1 MGQRMNYFEK
11 NLKAMEQWYPKF
23 VEMIQEKK
31 EEKEDKDGTKVYVER
46 SLDGETIFLI
56 EINGRKLYLGGKRN
70 ALEPVKMWQERL
82 GKIHK
87 YAPVF
92 LFGTGS
98 GMYLKSIIK
107 NSPKEANVVVYEPS
121 IHIFL
126 AVLENIDLSAEI
138 EDRPIAFIVEGI
150 NEEEFIPVM
159 RNVLVLE
166 TLEFLKEEV
175 HPNYKQAFPEKLEDK
190 LRKLAKHAGN
200 FMVHF
205 HTRKLLQKRAAQ
217 NVLYNLPYVAQG
229 YNTLQLSKAIPHDG
243 AAILVSAGP
252 SLNKN
257 VEELKRAKNHI
268 FILAV
273 DTAVKPLMK
282 HGICPD
288 AFITLDGR
296 KPVELLEAEGAEKL
310 PVISNPVARYELLDR
325 QEGKKIFFFDGY
337 QLPLQLYIL
346 NGQPFGN
353 VAIGGSVA
361 CSGFSLLYKMG
372 FETVIL
378 VGQDLAYTDKKS
390 HADGTFQ
397 EKMPEENTE
406 NMLRVKG
413 NYEEEVPTLTNLKLY
428 LDWFEYY
435 IKGAKEKGSFRV
447 INATEGG
454 AYIEGT
460 ELMTLKDAIQECR
473 GEETDFEEL
482 AKNVESAFSTEE
494 RKKAFNYLEEIPKQL
509 EELGKIARQLKREYG
524 KVKRLGSKENNGGAA
539 YRKILKRVK
548 KLTDNCDNYPA
559 YQLVEETLGT
569 AEFILKTEY
578 YYEEEERQGT
588 EIQAVAEHG
597 IRYSEIMEECADL
610 IHEMSL
616 QMLERAKRLKTEEE
630 LYVKQ

>member
-1 MGQRMNYFEK
+1 MGQKMNCFEK
-11 NLKAMEQWYPKF
+11 NVKAMEQWYPRF
-23 VEMIQEKK
+23 AEMIREK
-31 EEKEDKDGTKVYVER
+31 KEDKDGTDVYVEQ
-46 SLDGETIFLI
+46 SLDGEIIFFI
-56 EINGRKLYLGGKRN
+56 ERNGRKLYLGGKRN

-92 LFGTGS
+92 LFGIGS
-98 GMYLKSIIK
+98 GLYLKSVIK
-107 NSPKEANVVVYEPS
+107 NSPKEANVVLYEPS

-126 AVLENIDLSAEI
+126 AVLEHIDLSAEI
-138 EDRPIAFIVEGI
+138 KDRPIAFIVEGI
-150 NEEEFIPVM
+150 NGEEFVPVM

-190 LRKLAKHAGN
+190 LKKLDKHAGN
-200 FMVHF
+200 FMVQF
-205 HTRKLLQKRAAQ
+205 HTRKLLQTRVAQ

-229 YNTLQLSKAIPHDG
+229 YSTLQLAKAVPHDG

-252 SLNKN
+252 SLDKN
-257 VEELKRAKNHI
+257 IDELKRAKNRI

-282 HGICPD
+282 HGIRPD

-296 KPVELLEAEGAEKL
+296 KPVELLEAEGAEML
-310 PVISNPVARYELLDR
+310 SVISNSVARYELLDR

-337 QLPLQLYIL
+337 LFPLQLYAL
-346 NGQPFGN
+346 NGQPFGK

-397 EKMPEENTE
+397 EKMPEKNTE
-406 NMLRVKG
+406 GMIRVKG
-413 NYEEEVPTLTNLKLY
+413 NYEEEVPTLTNLKIY
-428 LDWFEYY
+428 LEWFEYY
-435 IKGAKEKGSFRV
+435 IKGAKEKGNFRV

-460 ELMTLKDAIQECR
+460 ELMALKDAIQECM
-473 GEETDFEEL
+473 GEETDFGEL
-482 AKNVESAFSTEE
+482 VKNMESAFSPEE
-494 RKKAFNYLEEIPKQL
+494 RKKAFGYLEEIPKQL
-509 EELGKIARQLKREYG
+509 EELEKTARQLRREYG
-524 KVKRLGSKENNGGAA
+524 KVKRLSGKEDSTGAA

-548 KLTDNCDNYPA
+548 KLTDKCEAYPA
-559 YQLVEETLGT
+559 YQLVEETLGM
-569 AEFILKTEY
+569 AEYILKTEY
-578 YYEEEERQGT
+578 YYEEEERDGT
-588 EIQAVAEHG
+588 QLLAVAENG
-597 IRYSEIMEECADL
+597 IRYSEIMEECARL
-610 IHEMSL
+610 IYKMSL
-616 QMLERAKRLKTEEE
+616 QMLERAKRLQTEEE